1 MVAALDEIDKVIL
14 LELGIYCRISFQ
26 ALANKL
32 GLTVNAVKKRYTKLR
47 GSGIIRSFNV
57 YPSLAMVEAESLVG
71 LVFTKSPP
79 RSDVLLDTIGAHP
92 MVDSGSYLADGSV
105 LVFADYVGS
114 QELAEFSQFLRSLEG
129 VTHIELHPLICEKG
143 CKRDLSHSELKVL
156 RCLRDNARMPI
167 SEIAQQTKM
176 SPKRIRKTIQQL
188 FGETGSA
195 QEIFVH
201 KQSIG
206 DHRTKQA
213 CMHSRIHWDLNAAD
227 GTAFVIRI
235 DWDEKTTTLHDVVEW
250 VRTQH
255 PIAFWFAFASAI
267 EPVIF
272 SIFLVEHMR
281 DAEPITNS
289 IQEAPFVNSVEAIFS
304 YPAKRFPN
312 LRDDYL
318 NELFKELDT

>member
-14 LELGIYCRISFQ
+14 LELGNYCRVSFQ
-26 ALANKL
+26 ALANQL
-32 GLTVNAVKKRYTKLR
+32 GLSVNAIKKRYTKLK

-71 LVFTKSPP
+71 RVFTKTPP
-79 RSDVLLDTIGAHP
+79 RSDVLLDTIGANP
-92 MVDSGSYLADGSV
+92 MVDSGSYLADGSL

-114 QELAEFSQFLRSLEG
+114 QGLAKFGSFLRSLED

-143 CKRDLSHSELKVL
+143 SKRDLSQSELKVL
-156 RCLRDNARMPI
+156 RCLRNDARMPI

-176 SPKRIRKTIQQL
+176 SPKRIRNTIQQL

-195 QEIFVH
+195 QEIFIE

-206 DHRTKQA
+206 DYRTKQA
-213 CMHSRIHWDLNAAD
+213 CMHSRILWDLNASD
-227 GTAFVIRI
+227 GTAFVIRLE
-235 DWDEKTTTLHDVVEW
+235 WVEEATTLHDVVEW

-281 DAEPITNS
+281 DAEPIANS
-289 IQEAPFVNSVEAIFS
+289 IQKASFVNSVEAIFS
-304 YPAKRFPN
+304 YPTKRFPN

-318 NELFKELDT
+318 NALFKKIDI